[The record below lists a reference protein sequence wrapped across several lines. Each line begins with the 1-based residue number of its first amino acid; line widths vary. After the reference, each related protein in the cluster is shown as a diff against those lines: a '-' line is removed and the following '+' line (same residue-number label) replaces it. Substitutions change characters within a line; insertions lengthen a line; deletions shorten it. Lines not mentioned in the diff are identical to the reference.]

1 MNNDI
6 FAIRDL
12 KIGAYKSPFVAR
24 NAGDAT
30 RMLQGAVRAGNSQLS
45 EYPQDFELYYIGTF
59 NDLSGQLDSVKPEFV
74 CSALSLVAPS
84 AISSKEIAP
93 NGAAGGV

>member
-12 KIGAYKSPFVAR
+12 KIGAYKAPFTAR

-30 RMLQGAVRAGNSQLS
+30 RMLQQAIKQGNSQLS
-45 EYPQDFELYYIGTF
+45 EYPSDFELYFMGTF
-59 NDLSGQLDSVKPEFV
+59 NDVSGQLDSVKPEFI
-74 CSALSLVAPS
+74 CSALSLVGPLPGS
-84 AISSKEIAP
+84 QKDPGSDGQGE
-93 NGAAGGV
+93 